1 MGASASRLDQLEEL
15 VRSLRAANAQ
25 LERQLSTVGKE
36 TDAVKRAELL
46 SFIQAENGKMMRE
59 NERNQ
64 MQLADEVSVQRRRQR
79 GVCPAVAGGVDST
92 APDAPSLLCDLFHL
106 PVASPASSC
115 AAQCGDRLDG
125 RASCKTGTRLSSD
138 GWRRH
143 RQR

>member
-1 MGASASRLDQLEEL
+1 MGASTSRLDQLEEL

-64 MQLADEVSVQRRRQR
+64 MQLADEVGIQRRRQR
-79 GVCPAVAGGVDST
+79 EVCGLPR
-92 APDAPSLLCDLFHL
+92 CD
-106 PVASPASSC
+106 
-115 AAQCGDRLDG
+115 
-125 RASCKTGTRLSSD
+125 
-138 GWRRH
+138 RRS
-143 RQR
+143 